1 MVCPFLESI
10 HAHSVFLFP
19 LSEYMFSLLSN
30 LYHTVDSDNYSRRS
44 KNRDI
49 NKHVSPYVCFVSKD
63 FISAI
68 FFLNS
73 TLRVREV

>member
-1 MVCPFLESI
+1 MSVPGIDTCTFCVSI
-10 HAHSVFLFP
+10 PV
-19 LSEYMFSLLSN
+19 EYMFSLLSN
-30 LYHTVDSDNYSRRS
+30 LYHSVDSDNYSRRS

-49 NKHVSPYVCFVSKD
+49 NKHVSPYVCFVFKD
-63 FISAI
+63 FISVI